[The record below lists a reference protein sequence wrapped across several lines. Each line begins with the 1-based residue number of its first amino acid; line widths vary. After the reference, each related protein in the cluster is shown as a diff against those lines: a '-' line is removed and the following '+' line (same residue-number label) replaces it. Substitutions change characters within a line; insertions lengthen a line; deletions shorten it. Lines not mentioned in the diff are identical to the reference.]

1 MSDLGNNLS
10 INDFKVGTIVEW
22 TYLDKRKVEGEV
34 QGISGNSL
42 TIQWKDEPI
51 GRTFE
56 YRYSDSSLSIPKS
69 PEIELK
75 ITEDNKDSTEDKI
88 KELIVH
94 LVQINQTELACC
106 TIAVLQKYKQKVQAL
121 DFIKRNT

>member
-22 TYLDKRKVEGEV
+22 AYSPIRKVEGEV

-51 GRTFE
+51 NRTFE
-56 YRYSDSSLSIPKS
+56 YRYSDSSLSIQTS
-69 PEIELK
+69 PEMELR
-75 ITEDNKDSTEDKI
+75 ITKDNKDSTEDKLKDI
-88 KELIVH
+88 IIY
-94 LVQINQTELACC
+94 LVQVNQTELACD
-106 TIAVLQKYKQKVQAL
+106 TIVVLQKYKHNLQAL
-121 DFIKRNT
+121 EFIERST